1 VLHGVPSFHEYLPG
15 ADIAR
20 LCCTSKGL
28 RDTATELATQVL
40 VNERRPCLGMAP
52 HGNATP
58 VEREVLPEGFP
69 LARLPTLVEQS
80 EAMLSEAALQ
90 ISYTLD
96 FSHVA
101 RVRAVAHAPT
111 RPLVKHAAELS
122 EEHFKISEESSM
134 FGETGFSGQPF
145 KATPRMCKVA
155 VEDDYCTKEEEE
167 EGVLPL
173 DLDALW
179 WAEVEEEVA
188 QGMRQTP
195 VSSGGPFTRHDVL
208 RVLALR
214 ATAREDQQGLTYI
227 GRSVV
232 YQPAKS
238 VSI

>member
-1 VLHGVPSFHEYLPG
+1 
-15 ADIAR
+15 
-20 LCCTSKGL
+20 
-28 RDTATELATQVL
+28 
-40 VNERRPCLGMAP
+40 MAP

-69 LARLPTLVEQS
+69 LARLPTLVEQG

-90 ISYTLD
+90 ISYTLNI
-96 FSHVA
+96 STVA

-111 RPLVKHAAELS
+111 RPLAKRAAELL
-122 EEHFKISEESSM
+122 EEHFKISEECSM
-134 FGETGFSGQPF
+134 FGETGFSGQPLE
-145 KATPRMCKVA
+145 ATPRLCKRA
-155 VEDDYCTKEEEE
+155 VEDDYCTKEEEKE
-167 EGVLPL
+167 EGDMLPL

-179 WAEVEEEVA
+179 WAEVEEEVR

-214 ATAREDQQGLTYI
+214 ATARENQQGRTYI